1 MVNSESAEVEI
12 YVARYGVEAKVMT
25 SIVEQPR
32 DSPDAGDQTREEVIL
47 PAETLAAFGG
57 DELRAR
63 VFYEKYAL
71 RDADG
76 KQVEKRPEDMWSR
89 VARELASPEKDDEK
103 RKEWASKFY
112 WLLEDFRFVPGGRV
126 LFGAGQMRKST
137 LLNCYFFR
145 IREDSIEAIFDWC
158 KEAARTYSF
167 GGGVGTDISVLR
179 PRGSPVNNS
188 AIYSSGA
195 VSFMELLSTTT
206 GTIGQAGRRGALM
219 ITIRVDH
226 PDVMEFIGVK
236 KDLKK
241 VNYANISVKITDDF
255 MQAVETDGDFLLHF
269 KNEKVEMNK
278 TVRARDVWK
287 ALIKGAWQSAEPGVL
302 FWDTIK
308 RDSTTE
314 YNGMEVQGVNP
325 CSEQT
330 LESYGCCCLGSVN
343 LSAFVKD
350 PFTEKASIDWDGLTK
365 ATQFGVRFLDNVLDY
380 NAERHPIPQ
389 QKDASLHSRRIGVG
403 ITGLGDMLIKLG
415 LKYDDDSTMGF
426 VDHLFER
433 ITNVIY
439 DYSTDLAKE
448 KGSFPAFDAEKHL
461 AQSFVS
467 RLDEK
472 VKEKIRSQGLR
483 NAAITTIPPV
493 GSGSILAGTSSGV
506 EPVFALFYTRR
517 SKSLSEGEFKVFHPL
532 VKEYMGATGASNEGE
547 LPNYFVT
554 SHQIRPEMRVKMQA
568 TIQRHIDTAISS
580 TVNLP
585 EDITQEEVQK
595 IYMLAWRMGCKGITV
610 YREGSREGI
619 LETEKVVKKV
629 EAPKTSFER
638 PRMMEG
644 RTMKLRL
651 PQGGLYLTANLD
663 NGELKEVFVTLGKSG
678 GDEKADAEALGRLI
692 SLYLQHGGDITSVI
706 STLKGIKGKYVSWDE
721 GVQLQSI
728 PDAIAK
734 ALELLTLNHVV
745 KESGFPTEGN
755 PKSLGGNCPDCHEN
769 TLVFENGCYHC
780 GSCGYSKCE

>member
-1 MVNSESAEVEI
+1 M
-12 YVARYGVEAKVMT
+12 
-25 SIVEQPR
+25 
-32 DSPDAGDQTREEVIL
+32 
-47 PAETLAAFGG
+47 AAFGG

-71 RDADG
+71 RDSDG
-76 KQVEKRPEDMWSR
+76 RQIERRPEDMWRR
-89 VARELASPEKDDEK
+89 VARELASPEMGDEK
-103 RKEWASKFY
+103 RKEWAAKFY
-112 WLLEDFRFVPGGRV
+112 WLLENYRFVPGGRI
-126 LFGAGQMRKST
+126 LFGAGQTRKST
-137 LLNCYFFR
+137 LLNCYFFK

-158 KEAARTYSF
+158 KEAARTYSY

-179 PRGSPVNNS
+179 PKGAPVNNS

-226 PDVMEFIGVK
+226 PDVMDFITVK
-236 KDLKK
+236 RDLKR
-241 VNYANISVKITDDF
+241 VNYANVSVKISDDF
-255 MQAVETDGDFLLHF
+255 MRAVETDGDFLLHF
-269 KNEKVEMNK
+269 KNEKVEVNR
-278 TVRARDVWK
+278 TVRAKEVWK
-287 ALIKGAWQSAEPGVL
+287 SLIKGAWLSAEPGVL

-350 PFTEKASIDWDGLTK
+350 SFTDSASIDWDSLTR
-365 ATQFGVRFLDNVLDY
+365 AAQYGVRFLDNVLDY
-380 NAERHPIPQ
+380 NAERHPLPQ
-389 QKDASLHSRRIGVG
+389 QKQASLHSRRIGVG

-415 LKYDDDSTMGF
+415 LKYDDDSTIEF

-433 ITNVIY
+433 IKNVFY
-439 DYSTDLAKE
+439 DYSTELAKE
-448 KGSFPAFDAEKHL
+448 KGAFPAFDPDKHL
-461 AQSFVS
+461 AQPFIS
-467 RLDEK
+467 RLDAK
-472 VKEKIRSQGLR
+472 VKDKIRGQGIR
-483 NAAITTIPPV
+483 NAAVTTIPPV

-532 VKEYMGATGASNEGE
+532 VREYMSATGASDEKQ

-554 SHQIRPEMRVKMQA
+554 AHHIRPEMRVKMQA
-568 TIQRHIDTAISS
+568 TIQKHIDTAISS

-585 EDITQEEVQK
+585 EEITPEEVEK
-595 IYMLAWRMGCKGITV
+595 IYMLAWKMGCKGITV

-619 LETEKVVKKV
+619 LETEKATKKV
-629 EAPKTSFER
+629 EAPKPPAVFER
-638 PRMMEG
+638 PKMMEG
-644 RTMKLRL
+644 RTLKLKL
-651 PQGGLYLTANLD
+651 PQGSIYLTANLVE
-663 NGELKEVFVTLGKSG
+663 GQIKEVFVTLGKSG
-678 GDEKADAEALGRLI
+678 ADENADAAALGRLI
-692 SLYLQHGGDITSVI
+692 SLYLQHGGDIKNVI
-706 STLKGIKGKYVSWDE
+706 GTLKGIKGKYVSWDE
-721 GVQLQSI
+721 GTQLQSI

-745 KESGFPTEGN
+745 KESGIPEEAG
-755 PKSLGGNCPDCHEN
+755 PKGQRLGATCPDCHEPG
-769 TLVFENGCYHC
+769 LIFESGCYKC
-780 GSCGYSKCE
+780 TNCGYSKCE

>member
-1 MVNSESAEVEI
+1 
-12 YVARYGVEAKVMT
+12 MT

-32 DSPDAGDQTREEVIL
+32 DSPDVGEQTKTEVII

-71 RDADG
+71 RDAKG
-76 KQVEKRPEDMWSR
+76 RQEEMRPEEMWRR
-89 VARELASPEKDDEK
+89 VARELASPEKDEEK
-103 RKEWASKFY
+103 RMEWASKFF
-112 WLLEDFRFVPGGRV
+112 WLLQDWRFVPGGRI
-126 LFGAGQMRKST
+126 LFGAGQSRKST
-137 LLNCYFFR
+137 LLNCYFFK
-145 IREDSIEAIFDWC
+145 IKEDSIEAIFDWC

-167 GGGVGTDISVLR
+167 GGGVGTDISILR
-179 PRGSPVNNS
+179 PRGAPVNNS
-188 AIYSSGA
+188 AIYSSGS

-219 ITIRVDH
+219 ITISVDH
-226 PDVMEFIGVK
+226 PDVLEFVNVK
-236 KDLKK
+236 RDLKK
-241 VNYANISVKITDDF
+241 VNYANISVKITDEF
-255 MQAVETDGDFLLHF
+255 MAAVEADGDFLLRF
-269 KNEKVEMNK
+269 KNEKAEVSR

-287 ALIKGAWQSAEPGVL
+287 SLIKGAWQSAEPGVL

-308 RDSTTE
+308 RESTTE

-343 LSAFVKD
+343 LSAFVKE
-350 PFTEKASIDWDGLTK
+350 PFTERASIDWDSLTR
-365 ATQFGVRFLDNVLDY
+365 ATEYGVRFLDNVLDY
-380 NAERHPIPQ
+380 NAERHPLPQ

-415 LKYDDDSTMGF
+415 LKYDEDSTIGF

-433 ITNVIY
+433 IKNVIY
-439 DYSTDLAKE
+439 DYSTELAKE
-448 KGSFPAFDAEKHL
+448 KGSFPAFDADKHL
-461 AQSFVS
+461 AQPFIS
-467 RLDEK
+467 RLDER
-472 VKEKIRSQGLR
+472 VKEKIRTQGIR

-506 EPVFALFYTRR
+506 EPVFAFFYTRR

-532 VKEYMGATGASNEGE
+532 VREYTSATGAKEEEE
-547 LPNYFVT
+547 LPSYFVT
-554 SHQIRPEMRVKMQA
+554 SHQIKPEMRVKMQA
-568 TIQRHIDTAISS
+568 TIQKHIDTAISS
-580 TVNLP
+580 TVNLAQ
-585 EDITQEEVQK
+585 EITPEEVEK
-595 IYMLAWRMGCKGITV
+595 VYLLAWKMGCKGITV

-619 LETEKVVKKV
+619 LETEKVAKKV
-629 EAPKTSFER
+629 ELPKTEFAR

-644 RTMKLRL
+644 RTLKLRL
-651 PQGGLYLTANLD
+651 PQGGLYLTANMMD
-663 NGELKEVFVTLGKSG
+663 GELKEVFVTLGKSG
-678 GDEKADAEALGRLI
+678 GDEKADAEAIGRLI
-692 SLYLQHGGDITSVI
+692 SLYLQHGGDIKQAI

-721 GVQLQSI
+721 GTQLQSI

-745 KESGFPTEGN
+745 KEAEG
-755 PKSLGGNCPDCHEN
+755 PVMAAGPSKEVRGTTCPDCHEN
-769 TLVFENGCYHC
+769 TLIFTNGCYHC
-780 GSCGYSKCE
+780 SSCGYSKCE

>member
-1 MVNSESAEVEI
+1 
-12 YVARYGVEAKVMT
+12 MT

-32 DSPDAGDQTREEVIL
+32 DSPDAGEQTKGEVKL

-76 KQVEKRPEDMWSR
+76 AQVEKLPQDMWRR
-89 VARELASPEKDDEK
+89 VARELASPEKDEEK
-103 RKEWASKFY
+103 RREWTTRFY
-112 WLLEDFRFVPGGRV
+112 WLLENYRFVPGGRV
-126 LFGAGQMRKST
+126 LFGAGQTRKST
-137 LLNCYFFR
+137 LLNCYFFK

-179 PRGSPVNNS
+179 PRGAPVNNS
-188 AIYSSGA
+188 AIYSSGS

-226 PDVMEFIGVK
+226 PDVMDFIAVK

-255 MQAVETDGDFLLHF
+255 MRAVETDGDFLLRF
-269 KNEKVEMNK
+269 KNEKAEVNR

-287 ALIKGAWQSAEPGVL
+287 SLIKGAWQSAEPGVL
-302 FWDTIK
+302 FWDAIK
-308 RDSTTE
+308 RESTTE

-343 LSAFVKD
+343 LSAFVRD
-350 PFTEKASIDWDGLTK
+350 PFTERASIDWEQLTR

-380 NAERHPIPQ
+380 NAERHPLTQ
-389 QKDASLHSRRIGVG
+389 QKDASLWSRRIGVG

-415 LKYDDDSTMGF
+415 LKYDEDSTIGF

-433 ITNVIY
+433 IKNVIY
-439 DYSTDLAKE
+439 DYSTELAKE
-448 KGSFPAFDAEKHL
+448 KGSFPAFDATKHL
-461 AQSFVS
+461 AQPFIA

-472 VKEKIRSQGLR
+472 VKEKIRTQGIR
-483 NAAITTIPPV
+483 NAAVTTIPPV

-532 VKEYMGATGASNEGE
+532 VKEYMSATGARDEGQ
-547 LPNYFVT
+547 LPSYFVT

-568 TIQRHIDTAISS
+568 TIQKHIDTAISS

-585 EDITQEEVQK
+585 EDITPEEVER
-595 IYMLAWRMGCKGITV
+595 IYMLAWKMGCKGITV

-619 LETEKVVKKV
+619 LETEKVSKAN
-629 EAPKTSFER
+629 EAPKAPVSFDR
-638 PRMMEG
+638 PKVMEG
-644 RTMKLRL
+644 RTLKLKL
-651 PQGGLYLTANLD
+651 PQGSIYLTGNLVE
-663 NGELKEVFVTLGKSG
+663 GEIKEVFVTLGKSG
-678 GDEKADAEALGRLI
+678 ADENADAAALGRLI
-692 SLYLQHGGDITSVI
+692 SLYLQHGGDIKSVV
-706 STLKGIKGKYVSWDE
+706 STLKGIKGKYVSWDQ
-721 GVQLQSI
+721 GTQLQSI

-734 ALELLTLNHVV
+734 GLELLTLNHVV
-745 KESGFPTEGN
+745 KEPGVAAEPRAA
-755 PKSLGGNCPDCHEN
+755 PGGGTCPDCHES

-780 GSCGYSKCE
+780 GNCGYSKCE